1 MLDTVLSIIF
11 RLTALFGYTLAMTY
25 YMHMFQLNSYHANV
39 QIKWLGENFTGAY
52 LVRVFPALISL
63 IAIFIPTIN
72 IFGVAIPAGII
83 LATLANISFFIRHL
97 PQKAKKPLVFT
108 ARVKRMIVTFVIL
121 SVLIIVPVAHFSGM
135 LFVYSA
141 ILLLP
146 CFVIILANFANKP
159 VEKAVGNHYINQAKA
174 KINALPNLI
183 VIGITGSYGKTSTKF
198 YLQKLLSSKYNVLMT
213 PESYNTTMGVV
224 KTVRE
229 MLDATYDIFICE
241 MGAKNVGEIKEICDI
256 VKPKYGIIT
265 SIGPAHLE
273 SFKSMENIVKTKFE
287 LCDALPED
295 GIIFLNGDNQYI
307 ANHTPSRK
315 AVYYGTE
322 NNNLE
327 KVFGDNISVSDKG
340 TSFTAHTETDSFD
353 YDTSILGK
361 HSVVN
366 ILGCIAVARFLGC
379 DAKQLVLPIKR
390 LETAPHRLQLRGG
403 GEVTIID
410 DAFNSN
416 PSGSK
421 AALDVLSAFD
431 GIRIMIT
438 PGMVELGEKEEQYNR
453 EFGEYAA
460 DKCDYVL
467 LVGER
472 ITKSIAQ
479 GLRNKNYPDDK
490 CITFAKV
497 TEAIAYAKALE
508 YGKKKYILL
517 ENDLPDNY

>member
-1 MLDTVLSIIF
+1 MLQAVLIILF
-11 RLTALFGYTLAMTY
+11 KLTAIFGYVMAMTY

-39 QIKWLGENFTGAY
+39 QIKWLKMNFIGGY
-52 LVRVFPALISL
+52 LVRVIPAIASL
-63 IAIFIPTIN
+63 IACF
-72 IFGVAIPAGII
+72 FGVIGLGI
-83 LATLANISFFIRHL
+83 ATLANLIFLVRYL
-97 PQKAKKPLVFT
+97 PAKAKKPLVFT
-108 ARVKRMIVTFVIL
+108 ARVKRMVVTFTIVSVVLLAVSAIL
-121 SVLIIVPVAHFSGM
+121 TDLV
-135 LFVYSA
+135 FVYSV
-141 ILLLP
+141 LLFLP
-146 CFVIILANFANKP
+146 CFIIIVANFLNKP
-159 VEKAVGNHYINQAKA
+159 VEKAVGNHYINEAKA

-229 MLDATYDIFICE
+229 QLDATYDIFICE

-256 VKPKYGIIT
+256 VRPKYGIIT

-273 SFKSMENIVKTKFE
+273 SFKSIENIIKTKFE

-295 GIIFLNGDNQYI
+295 GVVFLNGDNEYI
-307 ANHTPSRK
+307 AKHTPSRK

-322 NNNLE
+322 NRTLE
-327 KVFGDNISVSDKG
+327 EVFGDALSVSDKG
-340 TSFTAHTETDSFD
+340 TEFTAHTKEDSYD
-353 YDTSILGK
+353 YGTKILGK

-379 DAKQLVLPIKR
+379 TKEQLVLPIKR

-403 GEVTIID
+403 TEVTIID

-431 GIRIMIT
+431 GVRIMIT
-438 PGMVELGEKEEQYNR
+438 PGMVELGDKEEQYNR

-460 DKCDYVL
+460 DRCDYVL

-472 ITKSIAQ
+472 ITKSIAK
-479 GLRNKNYPDDK
+479 GLQNRDFPADRYF
-490 CITFAKV
+490 TFSKV
-497 TEAIAYAKALE
+497 TEAIAYANSLE
-508 YGKKKYILL
+508 SGKKKYVLL

>member
-1 MLDTVLSIIF
+1 
-11 RLTALFGYTLAMTY
+11 MTY

-39 QIKWLGENFTGAY
+39 QMKWLRENFVGGYA
-52 LVRVFPALISL
+52 VRVAPAIMSL
-63 IAIFIPTIN
+63 VLSF
-72 IFGVAIPAGII
+72 FGSIG
-83 LATLANISFFIRHL
+83 LAVGVLANIAYLIRHL
-97 PQKAKKPLVFT
+97 PVKAKKPLVFT
-108 ARVKRMIVTFVIL
+108 ARVKRMIVSFVVL
-121 SVLIIVPVAHFSGM
+121 SLVVIIPVAYFTGMHFIYSVM
-135 LFVYSA
+135 LF
-141 ILLLP
+141 LP
-146 CFVIILANFANKP
+146 CFMIIAANFVNKP
-159 VEKAVGNHYINQAKA
+159 IEKAVGNHFINEAKT

-229 MLDATYDIFICE
+229 QLDATYDIFICE

-273 SFKSMENIVKTKFE
+273 SFKSIENIIKTKFE

-295 GIIFLNGDNQYI
+295 GVIFLNGDNEYI
-307 ANHTPSRK
+307 AKHTPSRK

-322 NNNLE
+322 NKQLE
-327 KVFGDNISVSDKG
+327 KVFGDNLGVSDKG
-340 TSFTAHTETDSFD
+340 TSFTAHTEEDSYD
-353 YDTSILGK
+353 YDTKILGK

-366 ILGCIAVARFLGC
+366 ILGCIAMARFLGC

-390 LETAPHRLQLRGG
+390 LETAPHRLQLRLG

-431 GIRIMIT
+431 GVRIMIT
-438 PGMVELGEKEEQYNR
+438 PGMVELGDKEEQYNR

-467 LVGER
+467 LVGHR
-472 ITKSIAQ
+472 ITKSIAE
-479 GLRNKNYPDDK
+479 GLKNRNYPDDR
-490 CITFAKV
+490 CYTFSKV
-497 TEAIAYAKALE
+497 TEAIAYANSLE
-508 YGKKKYILL
+508 AGKKKYVLL

>member
-1 MLDTVLSIIF
+1 MTDFILSVIF
-11 RLTALFGYTLAMTY
+11 RLTAIFGFVLAFVY
-25 YMHMFQLNSYHANV
+25 YMHMFQLNSYKASV
-39 QIKWLGENFTGAY
+39 QMKWLRENFIGGY
-52 LVRVFPALISL
+52 LVRTVPALVSL
-63 IAIFIPTIN
+63 VASF
-72 IFGVAIPAGII
+72 FGTVGLIIGII
-83 LATLANISFFIRHL
+83 ANISFFIRNL
-97 PQKAKKPLVFT
+97 PVKAKKPLVFT
-108 ARVKRMIVTFVIL
+108 ARVKRMTATFLIL
-121 SVLIIVPVAHFSGM
+121 AVAIITAAAYFTGM

-141 ILLLP
+141 ILFLP
-146 CFVIILANFANKP
+146 CFIIMLANFLNKP
-159 VEKAVGNHYINQAKA
+159 VEKAVGNHYINEAKA
-174 KINALPNLI
+174 KINALPNLT

-273 SFKSMENIVKTKFE
+273 SFKTMENIVKTKFE

-295 GIIFLNGDNQYI
+295 GVIFLNGDNEYI
-307 ANHTPSRK
+307 AKHTPSRK

-322 NNNLE
+322 NRELE
-327 KVFGDNISVSDKG
+327 KVFGDNIAVSDKG
-340 TSFTAHTETDSFD
+340 TSFTAHTENDSFD
-353 YDTSILGK
+353 YDTKILGK

-366 ILGCIAVARFLGC
+366 ILGCIAMSRFLGC
-379 DAKQLVLPIKR
+379 DAKQLVLPVKR

-416 PSGSK
+416 PSGSR
-421 AALDVLSAFD
+421 AALDVLGAFD
-431 GIRIMIT
+431 GVRIMIT
-438 PGMVELGEKEEQYNR
+438 PGMVELGDMEDKYNC

-460 DKCDYVL
+460 EKCDYVL

-472 ITKSIAQ
+472 ITKSIAR
-479 GLRNKNYPDDK
+479 GLENRNFPKERYF
-490 CITFAKV
+490 TFSKV
-497 TEAIAYAKALE
+497 TEAIAYANTIE
-508 YGKKKYILL
+508 PGNKKYVLL

>member
-1 MLDTVLSIIF
+1 MLETALTVLF
-11 RLTALFGYTLAMTY
+11 KLTAIMGYAMAMTY

-39 QIKWLGENFTGAY
+39 QLKWLKTNFIGGY
-52 LVRVFPALISL
+52 LVRVIPAIVSL
-63 IAIFIPTIN
+63 VASF
-72 IFGVAIPAGII
+72 FGVIGLGIAGI
-83 LATLANISFFIRHL
+83 ANLIFLIRYL
-97 PQKAKKPLVFT
+97 PAKAKKPLVFT
-108 ARVKRMIVTFVIL
+108 ARVKRMIVTFTIVSTALLALSAIL
-121 SVLIIVPVAHFSGM
+121 TDLV
-135 LFVYSA
+135 FVYSV
-141 ILLLP
+141 LLFLP
-146 CFVIILANFANKP
+146 CFIIIVANFINKP
-159 VEKAVGNHYINQAKA
+159 VEKAVGNHYINEAKS

-198 YLQKLLSSKYNVLMT
+198 YLQKLLSAKYNVLMT

-229 MLDATYDIFICE
+229 QLDATYDIFICE

-273 SFKSMENIVKTKFE
+273 SFKSIENIIKTKFE

-295 GIIFLNGDNQYI
+295 GIIFLNGDNEYI
-307 ANHTPSRK
+307 ASHTPSRK
-315 AVYYGTE
+315 AIYYGTE
-322 NNNLE
+322 NKVLE
-327 KVFGDNISVSDKG
+327 AVFGDTLSVSDKG
-340 TSFTAHTETDSFD
+340 TSFTAHTEADS
-353 YDTSILGK
+353 YSYETRILGK

-379 DAKQLVLPIKR
+379 TKEQLVLPIKR
-390 LETAPHRLQLRGG
+390 LETAPHRLQLCGG

-438 PGMVELGEKEEQYNR
+438 PGMVELGDKEEQYNR

-472 ITKSIAQ
+472 ITKSIAK
-479 GLRNKNYPDDK
+479 GLESKSFPADRYF
-490 CITFAKV
+490 TFSKV
-497 TEAIAYAKALE
+497 TEAIAYANALE
-508 YGKKKYILL
+508 AGKKKYVLL

>member
-1 MLDTVLSIIF
+1 MLDNAVLLTVLSIVF
-11 RLTALFGYTLAMTY
+11 RITAILGYVLSMTY
-25 YMHMFQLNSYHANV
+25 YMHMFQLNSYKASV
-39 QIKWLGENFTGAY
+39 QMKWLRENFIGGY
-52 LVRVFPALISL
+52 LVRVVPAVISL
-63 IAIFIPTIN
+63 AASFFGAIGLIIAI
-72 IFGVAIPAGII
+72 
-83 LATLANISFFIRHL
+83 LANISFFIRNL
-97 PQKAKKPLVFT
+97 PVKAKKPLVFT
-108 ARVKRMIVTFVIL
+108 ARVKRMIATFLIL
-121 SVLIIVPVAHFSGM
+121 SVLIIVPVSYFTGM
-135 LFVYSA
+135 LFIYSA

-146 CFVIILANFANKP
+146 CFIILVANFLNKP
-159 VEKAVGNHYINQAKA
+159 IEKAVGNHYINEAKA

-229 MLDATYDIFICE
+229 QLDATYDIFICE

-287 LCDALPED
+287 LCDALPDD
-295 GIIFLNGDNQYI
+295 GIIFLNGDNEYI
-307 ANHTPSRK
+307 AKHTPSRK

-322 NNNLE
+322 NKELE

-340 TSFTAHTETDSFD
+340 TSFTAHTEADSYD
-353 YDTSILGK
+353 YDTKILGK

-366 ILGCIAVARFLGC
+366 ILGCIAMARFLGC
-379 DAKQLVLPIKR
+379 DAKQLVLPVKR
-390 LETAPHRLQLRGG
+390 LETAPHRLQLRPGN
-403 GEVTIID
+403 EVTIID

-416 PSGSK
+416 PSGSR
-421 AALDVLSAFD
+421 AALDVLGAFS
-431 GIRIMIT
+431 GVKIMIT
-438 PGMVELGEKEEQYNR
+438 PGMVELGDMEDKSTCD
-453 EFGEYAA
+453 FGEYAA
-460 DKCDYVL
+460 QKCDYVL

-472 ITKSIAQ
+472 ITKSIAK
-479 GLRNKNYPDDK
+479 GLENKNYPKDRYF
-490 CITFAKV
+490 TFAKV
-497 TEAIAYAKALE
+497 TEAIAFANGLE
-508 YGKKKYILL
+508 AGKKKYVLL

>member
-1 MLDTVLSIIF
+1 MLDTVLSVIF
-11 RLTALFGYTLAMTY
+11 RVTALLGYVLAFVY
-25 YMHMFQLNSYHANV
+25 YMHMFQLNSYKASV
-39 QIKWLGENFTGAY
+39 QTKWLGENFAAY
-52 LVRVFPALISL
+52 LVRVVPAVISL
-63 IAIFIPTIN
+63 AASFFGTIGL
-72 IFGVAIPAGII
+72 IVAI
-83 LATLANISFFIRHL
+83 LANISFFIRNL

-108 ARVKRMIVTFVIL
+108 ARVKRMIATFLVL
-121 SVLIIVPVAHFSGM
+121 SVLIIVPVAYFTEM

-141 ILLLP
+141 ILFLP
-146 CFVIILANFANKP
+146 CFIIMLANFLNKP
-159 VEKAVGNHYINQAKA
+159 IEKAVGNHYINEAKA

-229 MLDATYDIFICE
+229 QLDATYDIFICE
-241 MGAKNVGEIKEICDI
+241 MGAKGVGEIKEICDI

-295 GIIFLNGDNQYI
+295 GIIFLNGDNEYI
-307 ANHTPSRK
+307 AKHTPSRK
-315 AVYYGTE
+315 AIYYGTE
-322 NNNLE
+322 NKSLE
-327 KVFGDNISVSDKG
+327 KIFGDNIAVSDKG
-340 TSFTAHTETDSFD
+340 TSFTAHTENDSFD
-353 YDTSILGK
+353 YDTKILGK

-366 ILGCIAVARFLGC
+366 ILGCIAMARFLGC

-390 LETAPHRLQLRGG
+390 LETAPHRLQLRPG

-416 PSGSK
+416 PSGSR
-421 AALDVLSAFD
+421 AALDVLGAFD
-431 GIRIMIT
+431 GIKIMIT
-438 PGMVELGEKEEQYNR
+438 PGMVELGDMEEQYNR

-460 DKCDYVL
+460 EKCDYVL

-472 ITKSIAQ
+472 ITKSIAE
-479 GLRNKNYPDDK
+479 GLENKNYPKDK
-490 CITFAKV
+490 YFTFAKV
-497 TEAIAYAKALE
+497 TEAIAYANGLE
-508 YGKKKYILL
+508 PGKKKYVLL

>member
-1 MLDTVLSIIF
+1 MLDNAVLLTVLSIVF
-11 RLTALFGYTLAMTY
+11 RITAILGYVLSMTY
-25 YMHMFQLNSYHANV
+25 YMHMFQLNSYKASV
-39 QIKWLGENFTGAY
+39 QMKWLRENFIGGY
-52 LVRVFPALISL
+52 LVRVVPAVISL
-63 IAIFIPTIN
+63 AASFFGAIGLIIAI
-72 IFGVAIPAGII
+72 
-83 LATLANISFFIRHL
+83 LANISFFIRNL
-97 PQKAKKPLVFT
+97 PVKAKKPLVFT
-108 ARVKRMIVTFVIL
+108 ARVKRMIATFLIL
-121 SVLIIVPVAHFSGM
+121 SVLIIVPVSYFTGM
-135 LFVYSA
+135 LFIYSA

-146 CFVIILANFANKP
+146 CFIILVANFLNKP
-159 VEKAVGNHYINQAKA
+159 IEKAVGNHYINEAKA

-229 MLDATYDIFICE
+229 QLDATYDIFICE

-287 LCDALPED
+287 LCDALPDD
-295 GIIFLNGDNQYI
+295 GIIFLNGDNEYI
-307 ANHTPSRK
+307 AKHTPSRK

-322 NNNLE
+322 NKELE

-340 TSFTAHTETDSFD
+340 TSFTAHTEADSYD
-353 YDTSILGK
+353 YDTKILGK

-366 ILGCIAVARFLGC
+366 ILGCIAMARFLGC
-379 DAKQLVLPIKR
+379 DAKQLVLPVKR
-390 LETAPHRLQLRGG
+390 LETAPHRLQLRPGN
-403 GEVTIID
+403 EVTIID

-416 PSGSK
+416 PSGSR
-421 AALDVLSAFD
+421 AALDVLGAFS
-431 GIRIMIT
+431 GVKIMIT
-438 PGMVELGEKEEQYNR
+438 PGMVELGDMEDKYNC

-460 DKCDYVL
+460 QKCDYVL

-472 ITKSIAQ
+472 ITKSIAK
-479 GLRNKNYPDDK
+479 GLENKNYPKDRYF
-490 CITFAKV
+490 TFAKV
-497 TEAIAYAKALE
+497 TEAIAFANGLE
-508 YGKKKYILL
+508 AGKKKYVLL

>member
-1 MLDTVLSIIF
+1 MTDFILSVIF
-11 RLTALFGYTLAMTY
+11 RLTAIFGFVLAFVY
-25 YMHMFQLNSYHANV
+25 YMHMFQLNSYKASV
-39 QIKWLGENFTGAY
+39 QMKWLRENFIGGY
-52 LVRVFPALISL
+52 LVRTVPALVSL
-63 IAIFIPTIN
+63 VASF
-72 IFGVAIPAGII
+72 FGTVGLIIGII
-83 LATLANISFFIRHL
+83 ANISFFIRNL
-97 PQKAKKPLVFT
+97 PVKAKKPLVFT
-108 ARVKRMIVTFVIL
+108 ARVKRMTATFLILAVAIVTAAAYFT
-121 SVLIIVPVAHFSGM
+121 GM

-141 ILLLP
+141 ILFLP
-146 CFVIILANFANKP
+146 CFIIILANFLNKP
-159 VEKAVGNHYINQAKA
+159 VEKAVGNHYINEAKA
-174 KINALPNLI
+174 KINALPNLT

-273 SFKSMENIVKTKFE
+273 SFKTMENIVKTKFE

-295 GIIFLNGDNQYI
+295 GVIFLNGDNEYI
-307 ANHTPSRK
+307 EKHTPSRK

-322 NNNLE
+322 NSELE
-327 KVFGDNISVSDKG
+327 KVFGDNIAVSDKG
-340 TSFTAHTETDSFD
+340 TSFTAHTENDRFD
-353 YDTSILGK
+353 YDTKILGK

-366 ILGCIAVARFLGC
+366 ILGCIAMSRFLGC
-379 DAKQLVLPIKR
+379 DAKQLVLPVKR

-416 PSGSK
+416 PSGSR
-421 AALDVLSAFD
+421 AALDVLGAFD
-431 GIRIMIT
+431 GVRIMIT
-438 PGMVELGEKEEQYNR
+438 PGMVELGDMEDKYNC

-460 DKCDYVL
+460 EKCDYVL

-472 ITKSIAQ
+472 ITKSIAR
-479 GLRNKNYPDDK
+479 GLENRNFPKKRYF
-490 CITFAKV
+490 TFSKV
-497 TEAIAYAKALE
+497 TEAIAYANTIE
-508 YGKKKYILL
+508 PGNKKYVLL

>member
-1 MLDTVLSIIF
+1 MLDNVIFINTVSVLF
-11 RLTALFGYTLAMTY
+11 GLTACFGHVLALVY
-25 YMHMFQLNSYHANV
+25 YMHMFQLNSYKASV
-39 QIKWLGENFTGAY
+39 QMKWLRENLIGGY
-52 LVRVFPALISL
+52 LVRVAPAAVSLVASFFGPIGLI
-63 IAIFIPTIN
+63 IA
-72 IFGVAIPAGII
+72 
-83 LATLANISFFIRHL
+83 LLANISFFIRYL

-108 ARVKRMIVTFVIL
+108 ARVKRMIATFLVL
-121 SVLIIVPVAHFSGM
+121 TLIITVPVSFLTGM
-135 LFVYSA
+135 MFIYSVMMF
-141 ILLLP
+141 LP
-146 CFVIILANFANKP
+146 CFMVIAANFVNKP
-159 VEKAVGNHYINQAKA
+159 IEKAVGNHYINEAKA
-174 KINALPNLI
+174 KINALPNLV

-229 MLDATYDIFICE
+229 QLDATYDIFICE

-273 SFKSMENIVKTKFE
+273 SFKSMENIVRTKFE

-295 GIIFLNGDNQYI
+295 GIIFLNGDNEYI
-307 ANHTPSRK
+307 AKHTPSRK

-322 NNNLE
+322 NRELE
-327 KVFGDNISVSDKG
+327 MVFGDDISVSDKG
-340 TSFTAHTETDSFD
+340 TSFTAHTESDSYN
-353 YDTSILGK
+353 YDTKILGK

-366 ILGCIAVARFLGC
+366 ILGCIAVARFMGC

-390 LETAPHRLQLRGG
+390 LETAPHRLQLRPG

-416 PSGSK
+416 PSGSR
-421 AALDVLSAFD
+421 AALDVLGAFD
-431 GIRIMIT
+431 GVKIMIT
-438 PGMVELGEKEEQYNR
+438 PGMVELGDKEEMYNM

-460 DKCDYVL
+460 QKCDYVL
-467 LVGER
+467 LVGDR
-472 ITKSIAQ
+472 IVKSIAK
-479 GLRNKNYPDDK
+479 GLLNKNYPGDRYF
-490 CITFAKV
+490 TFSKV
-497 TEAIAYAKALE
+497 TEAIAYANSLE
-508 YGKKKYILL
+508 PGKKKYVLL

>member
-1 MLDTVLSIIF
+1 MLTTVLITVFKI
-11 RLTALFGYTLAMTY
+11 TALLGYAAAMTY

-39 QIKWLGENFTGAY
+39 QMKWLKNNFLSGYA
-52 LVRVFPALISL
+52 LRIIFPVLS
-63 IAIFIPTIN
+63 IACSFLGNAGYI
-72 IFGVAIPAGII
+72 AGII
-83 LATLANISFFIRHL
+83 LNIIFLIRNL
-97 PQKAKKPLVFT
+97 PGKAKKPLVFT
-108 ARVKRMIVTFVIL
+108 ARVKRMIVSFTL
-121 SVLIIVPVAHFSGM
+121 L
-135 LFVYSA
+135 SA
-141 ILLLP
+141 ILIAAASYFTKHPFVYGAIALLP
-146 CFVIILANFANKP
+146 CFIIMAANFVNKP
-159 VEKAVGNHYINQAKA
+159 IEKAVANHYINEAKA

-224 KTVRE
+224 KNVRE
-229 MLDATYDIFICE
+229 QLDATYDIFICE

-273 SFKSMENIVKTKFE
+273 SFKSIENIIKTKFE

-295 GIIFLNGDNQYI
+295 GIIFLNGDNEYI
-307 ANHTPSRK
+307 EKHTPSRK

-322 NNNLE
+322 NSELE
-327 KVFGDNISVSDKG
+327 SVFGDNISVSENG
-340 TSFTAHTETDSFD
+340 TAFTAHCDNECFD
-353 YDTSILGK
+353 YETKILGK

-366 ILGCIAVARFLGC
+366 ILGCIAVAKHLGC
-379 DAKQLVLPIKR
+379 KSEQLVLPIKR
-390 LETAPHRLQLRGG
+390 LETAPHRLQLRPG

-416 PSGSK
+416 PSGSR
-421 AALDVLSAFD
+421 AALDVLSQFG

-438 PGMVELGEKEEQYNR
+438 PGMVELGDKEEEYNK
-453 EFGEYAA
+453 EFGKYAA
-460 DKCDYVL
+460 DKCEYVL

-472 ITKSIAQ
+472 ITKSIKE
-479 GLRNKNYPDDK
+479 GLSEAGFAEDRV
-490 CITFAKV
+490 ITFAKV
-497 TEAIAYAKALE
+497 TEAIAYARSLKI
-508 YGKKKYILL
+508 GKKKYVLL